1 MYVYMPETNTPSVVT
16 SAVKFTD
23 EETKE
28 ITEIRNGFDQATI
41 AFGKFYLQKL
51 ELERA
56 EAELKHEFSLLEK
69 QEKEFLS
76 KIVAKYGEGTYD
88 PKTNVFTPKKK

>member
-1 MYVYMPETNTPSVVT
+1 MENTTPSIVPST
-16 SAVKFTD
+16 VKFTD

-28 ITEIRNGFDQATI
+28 INEIRNGFDQATI
-41 AFGKFYLQKL
+41 AFGKFYLQKI
-51 ELERA
+51 EVEKA
-56 EAELKHEFSLLEK
+56 ETELKREYSLLVT
-69 QEKEFLS
+69 QEKTFLD